1 MGNLLEYSGIVTKIR
16 AMKAK
21 LLTPKQFEEIA
32 SLGSVPEIAEYLKKN
47 TAYADVL
54 AMLDESQ
61 IHRGNIEKVLT
72 QSLYRDYTKIY
83 RFCGQKQRRFMK
95 LLVKNYEIDLINYC
109 LRIVINR
116 YKQPFDLNYKRAF
129 FDRYSQISIEKLI
142 TSRTT
147 DELVENLKGTEYY
160 QPLNHLREIESPTL
174 FDYETAL
181 DIFNFRNIW
190 TLKDKLFHDED
201 LKGLTNAYGH
211 KFDLLNLQWIRRSR
225 EFYQA
230 TPADIYAL
238 LLPVHYKLKKEE
250 ITALVE
256 AENNTVFED
265 VLSRTYY
272 GKHYPQLSADTLE
285 DMYISIMKRV
295 LTRSAKSHP
304 FSAATI
310 YQYLFFKDHEIRRL
324 TVALECIRYSVP
336 PEETVAHIFKF

>member
-1 MGNLLEYSGIVTKIR
+1 MGKMLSYSGLVTKIR
-16 AMKAK
+16 AMKSN
-21 LLTPKQFEEIA
+21 LLTDDQYRELAEI
-32 SLGSVPEIAEYLKKN
+32 SSVPLAVAYLK
-47 TAYADVL
+47 
-54 AMLDESQ
+54 
-61 IHRGNIEKVLT
+61 
-72 QSLYRDYTKIY
+72 
-83 RFCGQKQRRFMK
+83 QR
-95 LLVKNYEIDLINYC
+95 
-109 LRIVINR
+109 
-116 YKQPFDLNYKRAF
+116 PA
-129 FDRYSQISIEKLI
+129 YSQIWASLDENDLHRGQIEKLLI
-142 TSRTT
+142 NAVYNDFTRLYRFANMEQRKFL
-147 DELVENLKGTEYY
+147 DLYFKRYEVAILKNCLNKVFDHRDVELDLSMFHAFFGRHSSLNINLLASSSSIEDFINNLKGTEYY

-181 DIFNFRNIW
+181 DVFNFRNIW
-190 TLKDKLFHDED
+190 TLKDKLFRDED

-225 EFYQA
+225 EFYHA

-272 GKHYPQLSADTLE
+272 GKHYPQLSSDTLE
-285 DMYISIMKRV
+285 DMYISIMKHV
-295 LTRSAKSHP
+295 LTRSAKSQP